1 MAKIITR
8 SEVNAIVE
16 GTFSTDLTKAVLY
29 GEVSGNPNFIVSAV
43 NSVSQLNYTASQAL
57 LEVDIRRA
65 TSLIVTLTPRTTDIL
80 STDTT
85 IVFDIT
91 TGGTGTITS
100 LEPVV
105 VTRGGVDISA
115 NFSIAAD
122 GKTATL
128 TFPQNTTFSPM
139 EIDVQ
144 IKAVTMDGDFPSNT
158 SVLYQNPASRL
169 EFANSTSNQDST
181 ATTTTQA
188 FYNNNCTGVGVY
200 SATTDTNATISGDHV
215 IITFPENSG
224 SNPVTRIVC
233 ISGITADNTT
243 VYTYHTITQA
253 AASPTGVDFRYSG
266 YRPLSPAAG
275 SISSSDF
282 ILTLTNAELTGCRG
296 INGITPTTGGTTF
309 NPTISATYDA
319 NTMPLSKNLTI
330 AITATTIYGET
341 ITKSVV
347 ISQEGD
353 TYTLSL
359 SPGTNPVVYNAT
371 ANTLTITS
379 TNISDIEWDSVHSS
393 GINSCSIST
402 GTANVTFNQ
411 NTGASPLTKTVAIT
425 GMTRAGRTVSAT
437 TEFEQQGSVVFSI
450 QYTGSP
456 VESSAGTTNKFA
468 ITAQNANVTGFSVNN
483 GAQVQASGSTSVTIS
498 YPANLDNDE
507 QVTYTVTMLGSGSSG
522 PLSTTCTF
530 QQLSDGYT
538 FELTPN
544 ENPVAFNSTSTT
556 FAIASQYLSN
566 IGWVSGDS
574 VNVTSCTISN
584 GNAVVGYSANST
596 TSTRPITVVVSGRT
610 VGGRTVTASGT
621 TTQEGKAEEGR
632 IDVSIGSRQRQVG
645 PSYGTNSFDVSWS
658 YLKPGSTITLTGVSG
673 MGSISPASIAVN
685 NSGSGTSVVSFDYGP
700 SSNTRILTL
709 TASGIDN
716 NDEAVSNDD
725 YFQQYGDSDINVSAA
740 TSHVAYNTTVVIFNV
755 SWTDV
760 WGRINFSSNI
770 GTLNYDYI
778 TANGSGSQEV
788 RVAISINQSTT
799 PRDITLTAS
808 PATFTVA
815 GDSATTVQD
824 GMATAQI
831 LINGS
836 NYYTYNTNDARH
848 FVEVA
853 FPVTYSSINPASIG
867 WSYVDQGNFDS
878 ATLSGSPI
886 SYLLVTWSENKLP
899 TPVHST
905 VNVTGTSL
913 FDGSVVTAT
922 LDLCQAAR
930 PQFIPLATEV
940 YLDAYVDGTYDA
952 SWVSGSTIISYN
964 DLTGF
969 TVQVTSGN
977 SDVLITS
984 SAITTSSVTI
994 YFICTV
1000 NETTSPI
1007 INKGIIDLFGND
1019 KNGNVSHAEI
1029 RVSQKSGIAPF
1040 IKIEGETSYIVYLGN
1055 GWIDGEEFDLTWNGV
1070 NPSTFGYQVLSS
1082 GHLGSVYFRPN
1093 NKIAITVDENTQGTQ
1108 VTSAFRATGTTVY
1121 GRTASA
1127 IFTAVQDAIQ
1137 PSTTFEVSFDWYT
1150 PSSVPPGYSSGT
1162 RQSGAIT
1169 YRINNGTP
1177 INASMTP
1184 QHVVSG
1190 VSSGSTINY
1199 TMYSAAGG
1207 NFLKYSGTV
1216 TVTGNTH
1223 VQGVAVPDAF
1233 VVNIAP
1239 YNTPDSKTNIFS
1251 IIYSTY
1257 HGATGTTTITCS
1269 GASGTT
1275 TISLGTGYTTTNS
1288 DYMSYTVAKA
1298 GGSINISG
1306 WYMSG
1311 TNGSAS
1317 NVSFDVLNNEK
1328 LNEMS
1333 IVQGKPADI
1342 TLRYNGTYP
1351 GLSGTINWDAV
1362 DATKES
1368 WKECDI
1374 ELNQSVIFGTTNVHD
1389 TGTFYYSNSSD
1400 TFECSLSG
1408 GIGDGQAYRNHTL
1421 RIMSSNGDML
1431 FSGSCALIY
1440 RFSQTYQ
1447 GVILTAAQLNGS
1459 TWYLSDNTE

>member
-65 TSLIVTLTPRTTDIL
+65 TSLVVTLTPRTTDIL

-105 VTRGGVDISA
+105 VTRGGVDVST

-128 TFPQNTTFSPM
+128 TFPQNTTYSPM

-169 EFANSTSNQDST
+169 EFVNATSNQDST
-181 ATTTTQA
+181 ATTTSQA

-200 SATTDTNATISGDHV
+200 SATTDTNATISGLNV
-215 IITFPENSG
+215 TITFPENSG

-233 ISGITADNTT
+233 ISGVTADNTT
-243 VYTYHTITQA
+243 VYAYHTITQA

-296 INGITPTTGGTTF
+296 INGITPTTGGTVD

-319 NTMPLSKNLTI
+319 NTMPPSKNLTI

-341 ITKSVV
+341 ITDSVV
-347 ISQEGD
+347 IPQEGD

-359 SPGTNPVVYNAT
+359 SPNTNPVVYNAT
-371 ANTLTITS
+371 TNTLTITS
-379 TNISDIEWDSVHSS
+379 TNISNIGWDSVHSS
-393 GINSCSIST
+393 GINNCSIST
-402 GTANVTFNQ
+402 GIANVAFNR

-425 GMTRAGRTVSAT
+425 GTTRAGRTVSAT

-556 FAIASQYLSN
+556 FAIASQFVSN

-584 GNAVVGYSANST
+584 GNAVVSYSANST

-673 MGSISPASIAVN
+673 MSSILPASITVGS
-685 NSGSGTSVVSFDYGP
+685 SGSGTSVVSFDYGP

-716 NDEAVSNDD
+716 NDEAVSGES
-725 YFQQYGDSDINVSAA
+725 YFQQYGDSNITVSAS

-760 WGRINFSSNI
+760 WGNINFSSNI
-770 GTLNYDYI
+770 GTLNHDYVF
-778 TANGSGSQEV
+778 ANGNGSQEV
-788 RVAISINQSTT
+788 RVAISINQSAN
-799 PRDITLTAS
+799 PRNITLTAS

-824 GMATAQI
+824 GMASE
-831 LINGS
+831 GS
-836 NYYTYNTNDARH
+836 VSVTPDSGVLAYDATQMI
-848 FVEVA
+848 FTVSWSNLQSGTTVSLTKSSA
-853 FPVTYSSINPASIG
+853 ISSISPASI
-867 WSYVDQGNFDS
+867 SITS
-878 ATLSGSPI
+878 ANAGSGSQ
-886 SYLLVTWSENKLP
+886 
-899 TPVHST
+899 
-905 VNVTGTSL
+905 NVTGTTTLNAGPSRTHSL
-913 FDGSVVTAT
+913 TASGVDGASAT
-922 LDLCQAAR
+922 RTDIGTFTQSAPTGSLNWNSDNVLVPAFMA
-930 PQFIPLATEV
+930 
-940 YLDAYVDGTYDA
+940 GTYDGGDVTSA
-952 SWVSGSTIISYN
+952 ATFSFSYLSAVTAQVVSGNISG
-964 DLTGF
+964 LTYTTAGTP
-969 TVQVTSGN
+969 TVSFQ
-977 SDVLITS
+977 
-984 SAITTSSVTI
+984 
-994 YFICTV
+994 CPV
-1000 NETTSPI
+1000 NETTSRI
-1007 INKGIIDLFGND
+1007 LKGVIRVTGTDY
-1019 KNGNVSHAEI
+1019 NGNILYKDLNVYQESGVIPRILLGPEEESTYAINIGSSAYVADEIPYTLHYVNEDFESIGYSFVRQGNIPSAGVQFSEDDFMFSVTINANASSTSTESSFDVTGTSVYGKIVTARFIAIQEGATPTPSEPGYISVTPDDGGYVDSPSGYVVFTITSTGITGNVALENVSNITRFEPISGGSSITYIPGNTTQQVRAYYNENTGSTVRVIEMRASGTGGDEVNVSDTGYYNQYTRPATFVYESRDKKNLRIAMQGDTADRGPYYIDEVVITFSDSADRGGAETWSNMNAEI
-1029 RVSQKSGIAPF
+1029 DSGRV
-1040 IKIEGETSYIVYLGN
+1040 
-1055 GWIDGEEFDLTWNGV
+1055 W
-1070 NPSTFGYQVLSS
+1070 
-1082 GHLGSVYFRPN
+1082 
-1093 NKIAITVDENTQGTQ
+1093 
-1108 VTSAFRATGTTVY
+1108 TGTPSETTESSVVY
-1121 GRTASA
+1121 NLGTMDVDVNTIEVTFKSNSNLP
-1127 IFTAVQDAIQ
+1127 DAIDTRILT
-1137 PSTTFEVSFDWYT
+1137 PDGGWAVSTL
-1150 PSSVPPGYSSGT
+1150 
-1162 RQSGAIT
+1162 
-1169 YRINNGTP
+1169 YRNGT
-1177 INASMTP
+1177 
-1184 QHVVSG
+1184 
-1190 VSSGSTINY
+1190 
-1199 TMYSAAGG
+1199 
-1207 NFLKYSGTV
+1207 
-1216 TVTGNTH
+1216 
-1223 VQGVAVPDAF
+1223 
-1233 VVNIAP
+1233 
-1239 YNTPDSKTNIFS
+1239 TNIF
-1251 IIYSTY
+1251 INSTPSEF
-1257 HGATGTTTITCS
+1257 TTIAPGETKYWP
-1269 GASGTT
+1269 
-1275 TISLGTGYTTTNS
+1275 GTG
-1288 DYMSYTVAKA
+1288 
-1298 GGSINISG
+1298 GESIEFFL
-1306 WYMSG
+1306 
-1311 TNGSAS
+1311 
-1317 NVSFDVLNNEK
+1317 VE
-1328 LNEMS
+1328 E
-1333 IVQGKPADI
+1333 
-1342 TLRYNGTYP
+1342 
-1351 GLSGTINWDAV
+1351 
-1362 DATKES
+1362 
-1368 WKECDI
+1368 
-1374 ELNQSVIFGTTNVHD
+1374 
-1389 TGTFYYSNSSD
+1389 
-1400 TFECSLSG
+1400 
-1408 GIGDGQAYRNHTL
+1408 
-1421 RIMSSNGDML
+1421 
-1431 FSGSCALIY
+1431 
-1440 RFSQTYQ
+1440 
-1447 GVILTAAQLNGS
+1447 
-1459 TWYLSDNTE
+1459 